1 MQQSKKFRK
10 VMAVLMVIAMLF
22 SIATPAMAAS
32 LYNPVTIQARVICQN
47 PWTEIFLGGNDKA
60 YAGSGTESYQAYYK
74 IPSLDHFLQ
83 GTLYENYNFGSVTKV
98 VGSYH
103 LPASGE
109 AQIDRNVEFG
119 TNKKTQ
125 TITYWVTAWNAPTPA
140 KYSYTVNHV
149 YRTNGTEDGRTTTTV
164 SNVAAGTTVSVSSIS
179 KLTTYKGNTYSYTS
193 GSPISATIN
202 GNGTIFTLYYDRAVA
217 TTTSK
222 PYTIYK
228 VFSGVTDVNKIPTNF
243 AMTYNVA
250 NNGGSGTLT
259 YDSADKILENSSAAL
274 KWTVQVTVPTNTAT
288 NTNVTFT
295 ESNYKVAG
303 YDWQSF
309 NGSASTTATRQ
320 IAGGSL
326 QASEYLYNSYTETPT
341 EQNLTVEKHVTKVGE
356 KNATEA
362 TGNDEKIYYNIGDI
376 IAWTITIHNPNSTAK
391 NVSLG
396 ESAAYNDIDG
406 TGNSPIAANKL
417 TVTGGDISW
426 TGNTNANVT
435 VPAESSVKLTV
446 NYTTTLEDV
455 KDALTANAAKLF
467 NHVVLSGYTVNG
479 QPSSVNTDSETVYLK
494 TEPEKTETDT
504 VPSITKTTS
513 ATDVKVGDT
522 FAYTITVKNSDTDL
536 PTTKVTVTDSLPD
549 GLEYVENTVN
559 GATATF
565 VQDGQN
571 LTWTMDKLEA
581 DVAATITLT
590 VKATK
595 AGKYTNSATVGT
607 GHGSNTAD
615 APEVSV
621 TEPVTPPVLT
631 TDWSNLSITKTVNNT
646 VVNAGEDV
654 VYKITVANNTGVEL
668 TGIEVSEKL
677 DKELTFVSAEPS
689 DQYNA
694 TSGVWTIA
702 ALGNGKTATLTI
714 TAKAKD
720 DVADKTMIPNTAT
733 ITVASDGTNTL
744 PEDKGPSASVD
755 ITVNNGGGTDTPTDW
770 SKLTVNKTVAVV
782 TGSSLQFILDNP
794 GESILPDAKV
804 TTGSNLLYTITVSN
818 DTGKALT
825 GITVQEALDSN
836 LTFAESDSTSYD
848 VTEGLWTIEQLADGA
863 KAVLHILDVVNDDA
877 AAGSEI
883 ENTAIITA
891 AQDDGDGLPDRNRPS
906 DTVTVTVDETV
917 PGPVEPINPQPPEP
931 GKDDDNDEEDDNNG
945 NTSSGGS
952 DRYDGPYSDDEE
964 TPEEDVPLTDA
975 TEPETNPAEDVP
987 DNTDE
992 NHIIEDSDVPLS
1004 DLPGESLE
1012 ITEPQVPLGDA
1023 PKTGDAASATAYAG
1037 LLAFAAGGL
1046 MITRRKYN

>member
-83 GTLYENYNFGSVTKV
+83 GTLYENYNFGRVTKV

-109 AQIDRNVEFG
+109 AQIGRNVEFG

-149 YRTNGTEDGRTTTTV
+149 YRTNGTEDGRTITTV
-164 SNVAAGTTVSVSSIS
+164 SNVAAGTTVSVSSIP

-193 GSPISATIN
+193 GYPTSATIN
-202 GNGTIFTLYYDRAVA
+202 GNGTIFTLYYDRTS
-217 TTTSK
+217 TTTAK
-222 PYTIYK
+222 TYNIYK
-228 VFSGVTDVNKIPTNF
+228 VFSGVTDANKISENF
-243 AMTYNVA
+243 TMRYSVD

-259 YDSADKILENSSAAL
+259 YNSANKTIVDNYAAL

-295 ESNYKVAG
+295 ESNYDVAG

-309 NGSASTTATRQ
+309 NGSPSNTATRQ

-376 IAWTITIHNPNSTAK
+376 IEWTITIHNPNSTAK

-435 VPAESSVKLTV
+435 VPAKSSVKLTV
-446 NYTTTLEDV
+446 NYTTTLGDV
-455 KDALTANAAKLF
+455 KDASLDNAAKLF

-479 QPSSVNTDSETVYLK
+479 QPSSANTDSETVYLK

-513 ATDVKVGDT
+513 TTDVKVGDS
-522 FAYTITVKNSDTDL
+522 FAYMITVTNDDTKL
-536 PTTKVTVTDSLPD
+536 PATKVTVTDSLPD
-549 GLEYVENTVN
+549 GLEYVASTVN
-559 GATATF
+559 GATAEPT
-565 VQDGQN
+565 QDGQN

-581 DVAATITLT
+581 DAAATITLT

-595 AGKYTNSATVGT
+595 AGKYTNSATVT
-607 GHGSNTAD
+607 TDKGSNNDEAD
-615 APEVSV
+615 EVPV
-621 TEPVTPPVLT
+621 TEPATPPVT
-631 TDWSNLSITKTVNNT
+631 TDWDKLTISKIADKNT
-646 VVNAGEDV
+646 VKAGEAV
-654 VYKITVANNTGVEL
+654 VYTITVVNNTGVNL
-668 TGIEVSEKL
+668 TGIKVSEKL
-677 DKELTFVSAEPS
+677 DDKLTFVSAVPS
-689 DQYNA
+689 GQYNA

-714 TAKAKD
+714 TAKANEA
-720 DVADKTMIPNTAT
+720 VADGTTIPNTAT
-733 ITVASDGTNTL
+733 ITAASDGTNTL

-782 TGSSLQFILDNP
+782 TGSSLQFILEHP
-794 GESILPDAKV
+794 QESSLTDAKV
-804 TTGSNLLYTITVSN
+804 TTGSSLLYTITVSN

-825 GITVQEALDSN
+825 GIKVQEALDSN

-863 KAVLHILDVVNDDA
+863 KAVLHILVVVKDDA
-877 AAGSEI
+877 ETGAKIA
-883 ENTAIITA
+883 NTATITA
-891 AQDDGDGLPDRNRPS
+891 AQDDGDGLPESNQPS

-964 TPEEDVPLTDA
+964 TIPDEDVPLTDA